1 MKNDKKKDIMDSIL
15 ADEDS
20 LDDKAKDL
28 DFLIYQCDKDNSSDK
43 EILLED
49 QIQESIKVS
58 KGNVSVEIWEGKAKI
73 KVKASPGAGAG
84 IFMERIATIAVDAIL
99 ETLKKETLR

>member
-1 MKNDKKKDIMDSIL
+1 MTKKKDIMDRIL
-15 ADEDS
+15 AEDNS
-20 LDDKAKDL
+20 CRDKANDL
-28 DFLIYQCDKDNSSDK
+28 DFLIYRCDNGPPSEK

-49 QIQESIKVS
+49 HIQNSIRVS

-84 IFMERIATIAVDAIL
+84 ISMERIATIAVDAIL

>member
-1 MKNDKKKDIMDSIL
+1 MASIL
-15 ADEDS
+15 AHEDS

-28 DFLIYQCDKDNSSDK
+28 DFLIYQCDKDDPSDK

-49 QIQESIKVS
+49 QIHESIKVT

-73 KVKASPGAGAG
+73 KVKASPRAGPG
-84 IFMERIATIAVDAIL
+84 ISMERIATIAVDAIL
-99 ETLKKETLR
+99 EALKKETLR

>member
-1 MKNDKKKDIMDSIL
+1 MTKKKDIMDRIL
-15 ADEDS
+15 ADEDF

-28 DFLIYQCDKDNSSDK
+28 DFLIYKCDKDNPSDQ

-49 QIQESIKVS
+49 QAHKSIKVT
-58 KGNVSVEIWEGKAKI
+58 KENVFVEIWEGKAKI
-73 KVKASPGAGAG
+73 KVKASPGTGAG
-84 IFMERIATIAVDAIL
+84 ISMERIATIAVDAIL